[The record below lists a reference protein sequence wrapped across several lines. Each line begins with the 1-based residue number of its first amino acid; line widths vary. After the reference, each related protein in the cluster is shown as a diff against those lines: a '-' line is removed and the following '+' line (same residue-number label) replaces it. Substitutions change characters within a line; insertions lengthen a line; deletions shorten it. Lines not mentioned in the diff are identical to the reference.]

1 LKLLFWFCL
10 LLLFYAYLGYPLFL
24 GVLSVFRR
32 KDADKGDGTPFISII
47 LSVYNEE
54 RVIFKKIQNFKELD
68 YPPSKC
74 ELIIV
79 SDGSSD
85 RTNDIARN
93 EVGDRVKLVVQSE
106 REGKTS
112 ALNLGTSRARG
123 DLLIFTDANTM
134 LEKDALKILARSFG
148 DPRVGCVSGFVK
160 YIKAGSD
167 RHIPVEVGGLYSRY
181 ERWVKKLESRVA
193 GIVGADGALYAIR
206 KNIFTPLETKI
217 INDLV
222 HPIESILKGYK
233 AISDSEVTAFEETTG
248 TFQQEYNRQARMVGQ
263 AFYVFFSQIQ
273 LLIKNR
279 KFLYALQ
286 FTSHKLLRWFTV
298 PLMIVLYLS
307 SIFIVGSGPVY
318 TGCFYLQSIFYGAVL
333 IGFLSDSG
341 MFKRLP
347 AVFDFPY
354 YFFLGNLAAMVGFYR
369 FLRGD
374 AQITWRVQRS

>member
-1 LKLLFWFCL
+1 
-10 LLLFYAYLGYPLFL
+10 LFYAYLGYPLFL

-32 KDADKGDGTPFISII
+32 KAVGKSEGTPFISVIV
-47 LSVYNEE
+47 SVYNEE
-54 RVIFKKIQNFKELD
+54 RVILRKIQNFKELD
-68 YPPSKC
+68 YPLLQC

-79 SDGSSD
+79 SDGSVD
-85 RTNDIARN
+85 RTNDIARD
-93 EVGDRVKLVVQSE
+93 EADDRIKLVIQSE
-106 REGKTS
+106 RKGKTS
-112 ALNLGTSRARG
+112 ALNLGTSHAIG
-123 DLLIFTDANTM
+123 DLLVFTDANTIFK
-134 LEKDALKILARSFG
+134 KDALKILARNFA

-160 YIKAGSD
+160 YIKIGSD
-167 RHIPVEVGGLYSRY
+167 RHIPVEVGGLYCRY
-181 ERWVKKLESRVA
+181 ERWIKKLESRVA

-222 HPIESILKGYK
+222 HPIETVLKGYK
-233 AISDSEVTAFEETTG
+233 AISDSEVTAFEEATG

-273 LLIKNR
+273 LLIKNG
-279 KFLYALQ
+279 KLLYALQ
-286 FTSHKLLRWFTV
+286 LASHKLLRWFTV

-307 SIFIVGSGPVY
+307 SIFMVGSGPVY
-318 TGCFYLQSIFYGAVL
+318 TGFFYLQSIFYGAVL

-347 AVFDFPY
+347 AIFDFPY
-354 YFFLGNLAAMVGFYR
+354 YFFFGNLAAMVGFYR

-374 AQITWRVQRS
+374 AQTTWIVQRS